1 MNVCLVTRLKGEV
14 KDASLRKIGEM
25 RFKIHKV
32 DSPTGS
38 TQGFS
43 VYLTENA
50 TLYIVGDGYFTDA
63 TLTENKG
70 KEISVKA
77 WETTSVYVSNND
89 VEIGLIKKYSLCKL
103 FFTPTEFTAYNNNKE
118 MSVDELNYSKDLLE
132 ISMNNSQLKGDIKSF
147 SDLPYIENIYAN
159 NTNVYGD
166 IIALEKSHNIKSI
179 YFQSTSIYGDISSV
193 LKWNNLALFYGSNCE
208 LYGDIISFNR
218 MINLKY
224 LSLSNNVKVSGN
236 LSAIK
241 DLKGL
246 LSISLNNTKV
256 SGDLSNLGAFD
267 KLTNLFLYGTNI
279 SGNLS
284 SLIDCISLIEI
295 SLSHITGDVSSFSK
309 MLNLTSAVLD
319 DGSFVGDLAKVP
331 DNLSY
336 LDVFNSSCSF
346 TWSRRSSSAKIISIN
361 GSPRISN
368 IDQMLIDQSA
378 CVVPDKVS
386 KKLISATGERTSASD
401 EAVLNLQNKGYTVL
415 INR

>member
-179 YFQSTSIYGDISSV
+179 YFQSTSIYGDISNLSNLTNIINV
-193 LKWNNLALFYGSNCE
+193 NINNTKI
-208 LYGDIISFNR
+208 YGDIRDNI
-218 MINLKY
+218 
-224 LSLSNNVKVSGN
+224 
-236 LSAIK
+236 AIQ
-241 DLKGL
+241 
-246 LSISLNNTKV
+246 
-256 SGDLSNLGAFD
+256 
-267 KLTNLFLYGTNI
+267 LT
-279 SGNLS
+279 
-284 SLIDCISLIEI
+284 
-295 SLSHITGDVSSFSK
+295 ITTIK
-309 MLNLTSAVLD
+309 
-319 DGSFVGDLAKVP
+319 
-331 DNLSY
+331 
-336 LDVFNSSCSF
+336 
-346 TWSRRSSSAKIISIN
+346 
-361 GSPRISN
+361 
-368 IDQMLIDQSA
+368 
-378 CVVPDKVS
+378 
-386 KKLISATGERTSASD
+386 
-401 EAVLNLQNKGYTVL
+401 
-415 INR
+415 